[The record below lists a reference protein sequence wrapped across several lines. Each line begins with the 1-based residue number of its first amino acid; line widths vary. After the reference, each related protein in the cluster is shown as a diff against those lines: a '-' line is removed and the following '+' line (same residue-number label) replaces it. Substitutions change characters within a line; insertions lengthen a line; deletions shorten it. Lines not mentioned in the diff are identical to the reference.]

1 MAALISSL
9 VGSPANNRA
18 PGARA
23 FRMEVLKVFVS
34 LLAIMLAATS
44 ATRLLGCI
52 ARKVG
57 IAEARGV
64 QLLQPKM
71 SMSTISLAGRPLKD
85 CNTSVTAR
93 TFSTP
98 ASSMARAKPADGSAG
113 LIACPTHNAALGKV
127 SLIAFLFHQN
137 AGRAPLFKGP
147 PAVGVVG
154 EPGTLADL
162 SKFAY
167 PLAGPGRLEMR
178 HQTVMPSS
186 VQKDWS
192 RTDPK
197 SHRA

>member
-1 MAALISSL
+1 LARSAAGVYQRGLKRIGVAADAFKIS
-9 VGSPANNRA
+9 PR
-18 PGARA
+18 
-23 FRMEVLKVFVS
+23 
-34 LLAIMLAATS
+34 S